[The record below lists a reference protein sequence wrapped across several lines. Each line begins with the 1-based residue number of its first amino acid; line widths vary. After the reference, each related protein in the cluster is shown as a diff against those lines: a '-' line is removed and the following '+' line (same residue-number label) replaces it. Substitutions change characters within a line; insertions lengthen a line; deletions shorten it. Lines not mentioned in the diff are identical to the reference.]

1 MPGNGEGKI
10 AGRYRVLQT
19 LGQGGM
25 GTVWLAHDE
34 LLDRHVAVKALLLP
48 ESLTAAEREE
58 ALQRATREAM
68 AAAQLRHPNII
79 TVHDVLTHN
88 GLPTIV
94 MEMLKGRD
102 LKDAVAA
109 EGPWPPERAAAL
121 GLRVLDALSAAHA
134 HGIQHRDVKPANV
147 FLTDDGR
154 VVLTDFGIARLEDQ
168 ATITESGLLVGSP
181 GYIAPERLRG
191 ERGGPASDLWS
202 LGATLYSAVEGQAPY
217 TGTSPMAVLRD
228 ALTRPPRPPERAG
241 RLGPVLMHLLAREP
255 YQRPDARLAAHL
267 LRQVAEGGQG
277 AAPPSGSTTLP
288 LSGSP
293 SGPPSGP
300 LTVPRQGGRRGPVLV
315 GAGLV
320 AAVAAVAATVVL
332 LPRSAPTTT
341 QPAPQP
347 TLQPTVTAGTPAAT
361 SAPVQTP
368 AATPSATATAARF
381 GAPVD
386 VCALMTPTQV
396 RTLVPKASPEGT
408 SEDEGCAWTARGNG
422 VTVIPVEPVALE
434 SAWGRS
440 VDEASEKFVNKLN
453 SAESGAKIRWNWPD
467 IGLEKTLLQESKAYT
482 EVNGIGDEA
491 FSYELV
497 NTKGQ
502 VERHDVIFR
511 MSNVVMQIG
520 YVDVKKIG
528 DNEAM
533 RKGARDAARWVAA
546 ALGRQG

>member
-109 EGPWPPERAAAL
+109 EGPWTPERVAAL

-202 LGATLYSAVEGQAPY
+202 LGATLYSAIEGQAPY

-255 YQRPDARLAAHL
+255 HQRPDARLTAHL

-277 AAPPSGSTTLP
+277 AAPPSGPMTAP
-288 LSGSP
+288 LSGFP

-300 LTVPRQGGRRGPVLV
+300 LTVPRKSGRRGPVLI

-320 AAVAAVAATVVL
+320 AAVAAVAATVAL
-332 LPRSAPTTT
+332 LPRSAPATPRPTE
-341 QPAPQP
+341 QP
-347 TLQPTVTAGTPAAT
+347 TATTGTLAAT

-381 GAPVD
+381 GGPVD
-386 VCALMTPTQV
+386 VCALLTPTQV
-396 RTLVPKASPEGT
+396 RSLVPKASPKGT
-408 SEDEGCAWTARGNG
+408 SEGEGCAWTAHGNG
-422 VTVIPVEPVALE
+422 VAVAPAEPVVLE

-440 VDEASEKFVNKLN
+440 VDEASEKFVNMLN
-453 SAESGAKIRWNWPD
+453 GAESGSKIKWKWPD
-467 IGLEKTLLQESKAYT
+467 IGMKNAVIQESKAYT

-491 FSYELV
+491 FSYELIS
-497 NTKGQ
+497 NKGQ

-511 MSNVVMQIG
+511 MSNVVMQIR

>member
-1 MPGNGEGKI
+1 MKAVLNTVGRVPGNGEGKI

-48 ESLTAAEREE
+48 ESLTPAEREE

-79 TVHDVLTHN
+79 TVHDVLTHD

-109 EGPWPPERAAAL
+109 EGQWAPERAAAV
-121 GLRVLDALSAAHA
+121 GLRVLDALVAAHA

-168 ATITESGLLVGSP
+168 ATITESGLLIGSP

-202 LGATLYSAVEGQAPY
+202 LGATLYAAVEGQAPY
-217 TGTSPMAVLRD
+217 SGTSPMTVLRD

-241 RLGPVLMHLLAREP
+241 RLGPVLMQLLAREP
-255 YQRPDARLAAHL
+255 HQRPDARLTGHL
-267 LRQVAEGGQG
+267 LRQVAEGGP
-277 AAPPSGSTTLP
+277 ATTALMPAP
-288 LSGSP
+288 
-293 SGPPSGP
+293 
-300 LTVPRQGGRRGPVLV
+300 RRANRRGPVLI
-315 GAGLV
+315 GAGLL
-320 AAVAAVAATVVL
+320 AAVAAVATTAAL
-332 LPRSAPTTT
+332 LPRSAPTTPR
-341 QPAPQP
+341 PAASADTRP
-347 TLQPTVTAGTPAAT
+347 AT
-361 SAPVQTP
+361 SAPVRTP
-368 AATPSATATAARF
+368 SATPSATATAARF
-381 GAPVD
+381 SGPVD
-386 VCALMTPTQV
+386 VCTLMTPTQV
-396 RTLVPKASPEGT
+396 RSLVPKASPKGSADE
-408 SEDEGCAWTARGNG
+408 EGCEWTADGNG
-422 VTVIPVEPVALE
+422 VGVSPVPLSSLD
-434 SAWGRS
+434 SAWGLS
-440 VDEASEKFVNKLN
+440 VDEATETFVNRLN
-453 SAESGAKIRWNWPD
+453 GADSGAVITWNWPD
-467 IGLEKTLLQESKAYT
+467 VGIEEALTQTSKAYQ

-497 NTKGQ
+497 DPRGQ
-502 VERHDVIFR
+502 VARHDVIFR
-511 MSNVVMQIG
+511 TSNVVMQIQ
-520 YVDVKKIG
+520 YFDAKKIG
-528 DNEAM
+528 DNESM

-546 ALGRQG
+546 ALERQG

>member
-1 MPGNGEGKI
+1 
-10 AGRYRVLQT
+10 
-19 LGQGGM
+19 M

-48 ESLTAAEREE
+48 ESLTPAEREE

-79 TVHDVLTHN
+79 TVHDVLAHD

-109 EGPWPPERAAAL
+109 EGPWAPERAAAV

-168 ATITESGLLVGSP
+168 ATITESGLLIGSP

-217 TGTSPMAVLRD
+217 TGTSPMTVLRD

-241 RLGPVLMHLLAREP
+241 RLGPVLMQLLAREP
-255 YQRPDARLAAHL
+255 HQRPDARLAGHL
-267 LRQVAEGGQG
+267 LRQVAE
-277 AAPPSGSTTLP
+277 SGPATTATLP
-288 LSGSP
+288 APLP
-293 SGPPSGP
+293 GPRRAS
-300 LTVPRQGGRRGPVLV
+300 RRGPVLV
-315 GAGLV
+315 GAGLL
-320 AAVAAVAATVVL
+320 AAVAAVATTVAL
-332 LPRSAPTTT
+332 LPRSAPTTPRPT
-341 QPAPQP
+341 ATADTSPA
-347 TLQPTVTAGTPAAT
+347 V
-361 SAPVQTP
+361 SAPVNTP
-368 AATPSATATAARF
+368 SATPSATATAARF
-381 GAPVD
+381 GGPVD
-386 VCALMTPTQV
+386 VCTLMTPAQV
-396 RTLVPKASPEGT
+396 RSLVPKASPKG
-408 SEDEGCAWTARGNG
+408 SADNEGCEWTAHGNG
-422 VTVIPVEPVALE
+422 VGVSPVPLSRLD
-434 SAWGRS
+434 SAWGLS
-440 VDEASEKFVNKLN
+440 VDEATETFVNRLN
-453 SAESGAKIRWNWPD
+453 GAESGTTIIWNWPD
-467 IGLEKTLLQESKAYT
+467 VGLEKTLKQTSKAYQ

-497 NTKGQ
+497 NPKGQ

-511 MSNVVMQIG
+511 TSNVVMEIK
-520 YVDVKKIG
+520 YFDVKKIG

>member
-1 MPGNGEGKI
+1 
-10 AGRYRVLQT
+10 
-19 LGQGGM
+19 M

-109 EGPWPPERAAAL
+109 EGPWAPARAAAL

-277 AAPPSGSTTLP
+277 GQATAPLSSP
-288 LSGSP
+288 LSGP
-293 SGPPSGP
+293 
-300 LTVPRQGGRRGPVLV
+300 QKGGGRGPVLV

-320 AAVAAVAATVVL
+320 AAVAAVAATVAL
-332 LPRSAPTTT
+332 LPRSAPTT
-341 QPAPQP
+341 PHP
-347 TLQPTVTAGTPAAT
+347 TTTARPLVATTVTAVPA
-361 SAPVQTP
+361 QTP
-368 AATPSATATAARF
+368 SATPSATATAARF
-381 GAPVD
+381 TVPVD
-386 VCALMTPTQV
+386 VCALMTPAQV
-396 RTLVPKASPEGT
+396 RSLVPKASPKGETEG
-408 SEDEGCAWTARGNG
+408 EGCAWTAHGNG
-422 VTVIPVEPVALE
+422 VGVVPVEPVPLE

-440 VDEASEKFVNKLN
+440 VDEATEKFVNKLN
-453 SAESGAKIRWNWPD
+453 GAESGEAVQWNWPD
-467 IGLEKTLLQESKAYT
+467 IGLEKRIVQERKAYE

-491 FSYELV
+491 FSYELL
-497 NTKGQ
+497 NSKGQ

-511 MSNVVMQIG
+511 LSNVVMQIR
-520 YVDVKKIG
+520 YVDVKKVG